1 MLKTTPAVFAVE
13 KTYQIL
19 VQTKEA
25 CLFWVRVG
33 DTEYYD
39 ESNGIMRSLSELHR
53 AIVPMEELDAAK
65 EYTVCVR
72 PIIERKPYFTQTED
86 VREYKFSFR
95 PVPEKNVRA
104 YHISD
109 AHNDIA
115 GPVAAAKTFGN
126 IDFLI
131 LNGDVI
137 NHSGNP
143 SKFDNIYII
152 CEQLTGGEIP
162 VVFSRGN
169 HDMRGNFAEKF
180 AEYTPNANGK
190 TYYTFHLGN
199 IWGILLDCGEDKDDS
214 SDEYGHTVACHGFRQ
229 RQTAFLKNV
238 IRNKHMEY
246 AEEGIT
252 QRLVIA
258 HNPFSF
264 QWHEPFNI
272 EKEIYTE
279 WCSLLSKEVH
289 PDLMICGHMHR
300 TEIHEPGGEMDSLGQ
315 PCKMVIGSN
324 PSKEIGFVGCGLTFG
339 ENETEIV
346 FTNRDG
352 IV

>member
-13 KTYQIL
+13 KSYQIM
-19 VQTKEA
+19 VQTTVP

-33 DTEYYD
+33 NSEYYD
-39 ESNGIMRSLSELHR
+39 ESNGIMRSLADVHR
-53 AIVPMEELDAAK
+53 VSVPMKELDATK

-72 PIIERKPYFTQTED
+72 PIIARRPYFTKTED
-86 VREYKFSFR
+86 TQEYTYSFR

-109 AHNDIA
+109 AHNDIE
-115 GPVAAAKTFGN
+115 GPVAAAKAFGDF
-126 IDFLI
+126 DFLI

-137 NHSGNP
+137 NHSGDP
-143 SKFDNIYII
+143 YKFYNIYII
-152 CEQLTGGEIP
+152 CEQLTCGQIP
-162 VVFSRGN
+162 VIFSRGN

-180 AEYTPNANGK
+180 AEYTPNANGN
-190 TYYTFHLGN
+190 TYYTFRLGN
-199 IWGILLDCGEDKDDS
+199 IWGILLDCGEDKPDENE
-214 SDEYGHTVACHGFRQ
+214 EYGHTVCCHLFRKK
-229 RQTAFLKNV
+229 QTEFLKNV
-238 IRNKHMEY
+238 ISRKETEY
-246 AEEGIT
+246 AEEGVSH
-252 QRLVIA
+252 RLVIS

-264 QWHEPFNI
+264 QWYPPFNI
-272 EKEIYTE
+272 EKEIFTE
-279 WCSLLSKEVH
+279 WSVLLKDEVL

-300 TEIHEPGGEMDSLGQ
+300 TEIHEPGGEMDHLGQ
-315 PCKMVIGSN
+315 PCRMVIGAN

-352 IV
+352 VI